1 MSIRRLG
8 KQIET
13 GVHRIS
19 RIMMYAVSVVLF
31 LIMLLQTTDVI
42 GRYVFDKP
50 LKASMDYI
58 EVGMSLLIF
67 WSLAYCASE
76 NGHVRVDVIT
86 SHLSRR
92 ALNIID
98 RFTFGAGAFI
108 LALITWRLAM
118 RAWSILQNLPGPAT
132 LTMFIPYWPFILLAA
147 IGCFFFFL
155 EYLIRVFNPDSGKP
169 PGINLQTLES

>member
-8 KQIET
+8 KQIEL
-13 GVHRIS
+13 GVHLIS
-19 RIMMYAVSVVLF
+19 RILMYAVAVVLF
-31 LIMLLQTTDVI
+31 LIMLLQTTDVL
-42 GRYVFDKP
+42 GRYLFDKP

-58 EVGMSLLIF
+58 EVAMSLVIF
-67 WSLAYCASE
+67 WGLAYCASE

-86 SHLSRR
+86 SRLSNR

-118 RAWSILQNLPGPAT
+118 RAWSILQNLPGPVT
-132 LTMFIPYWPFILLAA
+132 LTMLIPYWPFIILAA

-169 PGINLQTLES
+169 EGINPQTFDS